1 MQYTKQVPQG
11 ERYDVIVAGGGPA
24 GIGAGLAAAGAGL
37 KTLLL
42 ERGGCL
48 GGMATAGA
56 LPFILGTFN
65 GSIPFRKMVAQGLR
79 YTSLPLP
86 ARAVDG
92 VYGDFVRQ
100 MQAQGPT
107 FGPAAI
113 PYADQYPGLDR
124 LGCHDE
130 FTFDIEDGKRVLD
143 QMAAQAGLRVAYFTT
158 AVDVDARDDV
168 LHGLYAHN
176 KEGLHYYA
184 ADAFIDCTGD
194 ADLVHSA
201 GFATYKGDRE
211 SGGMA
216 HAGLLAHIEG
226 IDLAALASH
235 LQAGNDPWFYEV
247 CEKARAAYPERDLP
261 TYLIMMPMVQ
271 QGVVMVNGGMSFDN
285 VDGTLECD
293 VSWLM
298 ARARARAH
306 DLITCV
312 FRPFIPGAQDC
323 RLRLTSSLPGIRETR
338 RIVGE
343 RTLTEADLLSGHH
356 FPDAIALAGRHFDL
370 QRADGQAFH
379 KKDLHVK
386 GGMTEIPYGA
396 LVPKG
401 ARNLLVAGRCIA
413 ADGQALGPARIMSTC
428 MATGQAAGLAAA
440 LKTPGGSFAEIDIEA
455 LRRRLQGERAI
466 VAYQGMEGG
475 GPHDKP

>member
-1 MQYTKQVPQG
+1 MQYTKQLPG
-11 ERYDVIVAGGGPA
+11 AEHYDVIVAGGGPA
-24 GIGAGLAAAGAGL
+24 GIGAGLAASGAGL

-65 GSIPFRKMVAQGLR
+65 GSIPFRKMVAQGLH
-79 YTSLPLP
+79 YADLPRP
-86 ARAVDG
+86 ERAVDG
-92 VYGDFVRQ
+92 IYGDLVRTL
-100 MQAQGPT
+100 QAQGPT

-113 PYADQYPGLDR
+113 PYADRYPGLDR

-143 QMAAQAGLRVAYFTT
+143 QMAAAAGLRVAFFTT
-158 AVDVDARDDV
+158 AIDVDVQDGV

-176 KEGLHYYA
+176 KEGLHYYT

-194 ADLVHSA
+194 ADLVHCA
-201 GFATYKGDRE
+201 GFATYKGDRNNG
-211 SGGMA
+211 SMA

-226 IDLAALASH
+226 INLAALAAYLH
-235 LQAGNDPWFYEV
+235 DGNDPWFYDV
-247 CEKARAAYPERDLP
+247 CEQARAAYPDGDLP

-271 QGVVMVNGGMSFDN
+271 EGVVMVNGGMSFDN
-285 VDGTLECD
+285 VDGTLEHD

-306 DLITCV
+306 DLVTRV
-312 FRPFIPGAQDC
+312 FRPFIPGAQHC

-338 RIVGE
+338 RIVGLQ
-343 RTLTEADLLSGHH
+343 TLTEEDLLTGQH
-356 FPDAIALAGRHFDL
+356 FPDTIALAGRHFDL

-379 KKDLHVK
+379 KKDLQVK

-396 LVPKG
+396 LIPEG
-401 ARNLLVAGRCIA
+401 ARNLITAGRCIA

-428 MATGQAAGLAAA
+428 MATGQAAGLAAT
-440 LKTPGGSFAEIDIEA
+440 LKVHGGIDFADVDVQA
-455 LRRRLQGERAI
+455 LRALLANARAVI
-466 VAYQGMEGG
+466 PQECMEGCERNE
-475 GPHDKP
+475 